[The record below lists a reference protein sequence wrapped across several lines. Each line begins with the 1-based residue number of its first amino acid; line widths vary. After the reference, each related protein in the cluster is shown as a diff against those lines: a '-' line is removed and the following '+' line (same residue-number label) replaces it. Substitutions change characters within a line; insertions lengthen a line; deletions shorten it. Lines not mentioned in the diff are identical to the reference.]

1 LLCFIENEVKN
12 LKANKIKTLKTELE
26 DLKML
31 FND

>member
-1 LLCFIENEVKN
+1 VKN